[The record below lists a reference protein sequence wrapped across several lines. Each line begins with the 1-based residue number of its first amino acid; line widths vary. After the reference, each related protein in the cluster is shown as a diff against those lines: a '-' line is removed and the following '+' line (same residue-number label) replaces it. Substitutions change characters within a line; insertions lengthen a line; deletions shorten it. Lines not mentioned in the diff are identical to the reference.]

1 MNAAWMHDSICFQ
14 NDYLAWWTNSLSLCL
29 LCFQAW
35 FFFSPLHLDWW
46 IGPWLWSF
54 LVHRGHYE
62 SNSEVA
68 AIQPFFLL
76 LILPPRCVCH
86 SGWVVFSHFEIAFS
100 LPAIFYACQV
110 EKKELRRWI
119 RRDSRPLLIAQRDDD
134 EYSTR
139 WDDFPMHCSFT
150 KKEDF
155 FLSKIK

>member
-1 MNAAWMHDSICFQ
+1 MLPECTILFVFKMTI
-14 NDYLAWWTNSLSLCL
+14 SLDERSVPLSVYFVSKL
-29 LCFQAW
+29 S
-35 FFFSPLHLDWW
+35 FFPLHLDWW

-110 EKKELRRWI
+110 EKKELRWWV